1 MDISKAD
8 IYNTVTNIIN
18 DTETLTKI
26 ELEEKYKDFK
36 NNFFK
41 LFETCIGVTPETKN
55 KTLRELSILLNIREE
70 MKSGKKGTIE
80 GNVQVTEYMAK
91 QYVYPYT
98 GEPTLEQKK
107 EALRK
112 IVKKEAEKN
121 II

>member
-1 MDISKAD
+1 MDIPKSE
-8 IYNTVTNIIN
+8 IYNTVVNIIN
-18 DTETLTKI
+18 DTEKLTKI

-41 LFETCIGVTPETKN
+41 LFETCISVTPETKN
-55 KTLRELSILLNIREE
+55 KILKELSILLSIREE
-70 MKSGKKGTIE
+70 QKSGSKSTIE
-80 GNVQVTEYMAK
+80 ANVQVTEYMAK

-112 IVKKEAEKN
+112 IVKNEATKN
-121 II
+121 SK